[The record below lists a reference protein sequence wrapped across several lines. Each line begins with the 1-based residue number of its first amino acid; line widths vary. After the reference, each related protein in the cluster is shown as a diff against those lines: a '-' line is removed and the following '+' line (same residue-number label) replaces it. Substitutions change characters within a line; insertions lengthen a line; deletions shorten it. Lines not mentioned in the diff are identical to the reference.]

1 MQERTKKQFSLSML
15 VRVFLAIIVVVSLV
29 VFANSVMRYNQLREE
44 EAELQALVD
53 ELTLLKEELTV
64 LAGSSEELSRILS
77 DYAEYKKLI
86 NSDSEI
92 GAHLAELEIKKAELM
107 EFFNRAENKDYI
119 IKQVKA
125 LGLYFPDE
133 EIFFTNSND

>member
-1 MQERTKKQFSLSML
+1 MQENVKKQFSLSML

-29 VFANSVMRYNQLREE
+29 VFANSVMRYNQLKEE
-44 EAELQALVD
+44 EAELEAMVE

-77 DYAEYKKLI
+77 DYAEYKKLLSSG
-86 NSDSEI
+86 SDLGI
-92 GAHLAELEIKKAELM
+92 HLAELEAKKAELM
-107 EFFNRAENKDYI
+107 EFFQKAENKDYI

-133 EIFFTNSND
+133 EIFFTNSNN